1 MNALLEFDLAQILPL
16 LIGLSTALLLFVA
29 VILVSSFRKRRVVT
43 FQGMQEPLTDGAMP
57 SVRRD
62 ESDSSIPTLDR
73 AVKRWL
79 PRREMLR
86 NRLTRT
92 GYNIR
97 ISNFLLASALFGIV
111 LGIVGV
117 QVVGLSLLLV
127 TPLAVSLGIG
137 VPYALISL
145 LGNRR
150 MDRFNRQFPEA
161 IDIMVRGL
169 RAGMPLGDSI
179 QIVGNEF
186 PAPVGLEFRTIDR
199 AVTMGQPMD
208 VALADAARRITT
220 QEFQFFVVSLAL
232 QRETGGNLSETLD
245 NLADILR
252 RRRQMR
258 LKIKAMSSEARAS
271 AWIIGMLPF
280 VMFFVI
286 MGVRSDYVTP
296 LFTDP
301 RGIVMVSFG
310 ILSIAMGIFVMTKM
324 MRFEI

>member
-1 MNALLEFDLAQILPL
+1 MSWLDDFDPALFLPV
-16 LIGLSTALLLFVA
+16 LIGITSAVLMVVVA
-29 VILVSSFRKRRVVT
+29 MVVSGFRRRRVV
-43 FQGMQEPLTDGAMP
+43 QLPGMDAEADGALP

-62 ESDSSIPTLDR
+62 ESDSAIPTLDR

-86 NRLTRT
+86 DRLTRT

-97 ISNFLLASALFGIV
+97 ISSFLLSSALFAGL
-111 LGIVGV
+111 LGIIGYRVSGLAPLLIV
-117 QVVGLSLLLV
+117 PLALSLGFGL
-127 TPLAVSLGIG
+127 
-137 VPYALISL
+137 PYAVISI
-145 LGNRR
+145 LGKSR
-150 MDRFNRQFPEA
+150 MNRFNRQFPEA

-169 RAGMPLGDSI
+169 RAGMPLGDSV

-186 PAPVGLEFRTIDR
+186 PAPVGPEFRTIDR
-199 AVTMGQPMD
+199 AIAMGQPMD
-208 VALADAARRITT
+208 VALAEAAKRVTT

-232 QRETGGNLSETLD
+232 QRETGGNLSETLA

-286 MGVRSDYVTP
+286 MGVRSDYVLP
-296 LFTDP
+296 LFNDP

-310 ILSIAMGIFVMTKM
+310 VVSIVIGIFVMNKM
-324 MRFEI
+324 MSFEI

>member
-1 MNALLEFDLAQILPL
+1 MTSLLEIDLAQILPL
-16 LIGLSTALLLFVA
+16 LIGLSAALLLLVA
-29 VILVSSFRKRRVVT
+29 AMMVSSFRKRRVVT
-43 FQGMQEPLTDGAMP
+43 FQAAQEPLTDEALP

-92 GYNIR
+92 GYDIR
-97 ISNFLLASALFGIV
+97 ISNFLLVSALVVVI

-117 QVVGLSLLLV
+117 RVVGFQLLIV
-127 TPLAVSLGIG
+127 VPLAISLGIG
-137 VPYALISL
+137 VPYALICL

-208 VALADAARRITT
+208 VALADAARRVTT

-286 MGVRSDYVTP
+286 MAVRANYVTP

-301 RGIVMVSFG
+301 RGIIMVSCG
-310 ILSIAMGIFVMTKM
+310 ILSIAMGIFVMNKM

>member
-1 MNALLEFDLAQILPL
+1 MNALLEIDVSQILPL
-16 LIGLSTALLLFVA
+16 LIGLSTALLLFA
-29 VILVSSFRKRRVVT
+29 GAIMVSSFRKRRVVS
-43 FQGMQEPLTDGAMP
+43 FQGMQPQEDGALP

-97 ISNFLLASALFGIV
+97 ISNFLLASALFGVV
-111 LGIVGV
+111 LVIVGV
-117 QVVGLSLLLV
+117 RVVGLPFPLV
-127 TPLAVSLGIG
+127 APLAVSLGLG

-179 QIVGNEF
+179 QIVGSEF

-208 VALADAARRITT
+208 VALADAARRVTT

-245 NLADILR
+245 NLSDILR

-286 MGVRSDYVTP
+286 MAVRADYVTP

-301 RGIVMVSFG
+301 RGIVMVSLG